1 MACYDWLAVSG
12 VLTVKPNADITL
24 YHYSDGK
31 YTRQVIKGVYWFS
44 VKQSNVIKS
53 GLVNADSVLIHI
65 PVTSAE
71 NLEITTSKD
80 LVVNG
85 IIDMEIDNTNHQT
98 QSTSFK
104 ALNSVYDVYTVTAFD
119 PKLYGSRRLQH
130 YELSCK

>member
-1 MACYDWLAVSG
+1 M
-12 VLTVKPNADITL
+12 KPNANITL
-24 YHYSDGK
+24 YHFADGK
-31 YTRQVIKGVYWFS
+31 YTRQVIKGVYWFA

-53 GLVNADSVLIHI
+53 GLSSADSVSIHI
-65 PVTSAE
+65 LVTSVD

-85 IIDMEIDNTNHQT
+85 VVDIEINNTDQRT
-98 QSTSFK
+98 QSESLK
-104 ALNSVYDVYTVTAFD
+104 ELNVTYDVFTVTAFD